1 MVIVVR
7 LTRPVPVA
15 LDEHP
20 AAIMLPAAMSIVKVM
35 SSPVITPEN
44 APGIRPCMPAK
55 LMLPVTM
62 DPLCVSGHV
71 IVPIPTWPIRLP
83 APSEP
88 DESDAL
94 PAHVPVMDIDPD
106 GPVMELSLQAAANI
120 NRTTAMALFI
130 LDTLPWKP
138 VSA

>member
-20 AAIMLPAAMSIVKVM
+20 AAIMLPTAISIVKVM

-44 APGIRPCMPAK
+44 APGIRPCMPEK
-55 LMLPVTM
+55 FMVPVTV
-62 DPLCVSGHV
+62 DPLCVNGHV
-71 IVPIPTWPIRLP
+71 IVPMPTWPIRLP
-83 APSEP
+83 APIEP

-106 GPVMELSLQAAANI
+106 GPVMELSLHAAANVNSDI
-120 NRTTAMALFI
+120 AIALFI
-130 LDTLPWKP
+130 LNTLP
-138 VSA
+138 SETRQC